1 MSKLR
6 NRPGS
11 SSNNAK
17 NQYGKARSSRRNF
30 LKTAGVAA
38 ATLLV
43 RDSSWAQGKSANAA
57 SRDFAFPKIDPKF
70 MITPDQ
76 AWSWASFKSQGGP
89 TYAGGAGWKR
99 YTDFL
104 ISKMPELG
112 AVDLDYVEIPYDHH
126 IVDDWPDRRTHIYD
140 SGMAVEK
147 LVSDGMPV
155 PVVAS
160 YGMTSGFTPA
170 EGVTA
175 QMVYYDPAH
184 PPDHAQIAGKIL
196 VFQTAQYPDPPY
208 ANSFLDNF
216 TLTDYEWRSPGKW
229 APLFMPPHAS
239 VTSSYHS
246 RWVWSQLNGFAA
258 IAIKGHAAGMVI
270 VYDLSPGAAFG
281 LAQRSVYTPDGK
293 AGLGAVYVNCP
304 TLTLDRVNGAKVLVD
319 AKAGKTATLTLS
331 ARFER
336 NTGKA
341 IIAYLPGKNYGTPLD
356 EQVLLATHTDA
367 MSLIEENGGLGMLG
381 IMSYFNHIPQS
392 ARPRT
397 LIFYFDCRH
406 FMPGGEASWP
416 QFDYYT
422 IHPER
427 LKPIVATLGMEHMG
441 GRQTI
446 EVGPNGNDYVYSSE
460 LPENGGVIT
469 SLMDVYNNNIWL
481 VEAIAKAATDNHWP
495 RVDVKAGN
503 VEPGVNGGF
512 QGSVKSPMNKG
523 RTYKIPGVG
532 LAGDWPGGW
541 TQTYA
546 QLDSEAGPHG
556 FDKDYFVKQVAGLS
570 QLAGELMLVKP
581 IVIDLGWGDLKSA
594 LINLPDSGFVPRQD
608 AATRQRTLVD
618 QYVAAFKK
626 VELAAYK
633 DAKDVL
639 TNLAANVSD
648 WLVPDERATLS
659 RLVEVLSRRTV
670 LQ

>member
-1 MSKLR
+1 MSKWR
-6 NRPGS
+6 KRSES
-11 SSNNAK
+11 SLNNPQSRTHKPADT
-17 NQYGKARSSRRNF
+17 SRRNF
-30 LKTAGVAA
+30 LKTAGVTAGAA
-38 ATLLV
+38 LIREPL
-43 RDSSWAQGKSANAA
+43 WARGKSAAA
-57 SRDFAFPKIDPKF
+57 ANGKFAFPQINQRF

-76 AWSWASFKSQGGP
+76 AWDWAVFKSQGGP
-89 TYAGGAGWKR
+89 TYAGGTGWKR

-104 ISKMPELG
+104 ISKMPEFG
-112 AVDLDYVEIPYDHH
+112 AVDLDYVDMPYDHY

-140 SGMAVEK
+140 SGMALEK
-147 LVSDGMPV
+147 LVSDGTPV

-160 YGMTSGFTPA
+160 YGMTSGSTPP

-175 QMVYYDPAH
+175 PMLYYDPAH
-184 PPDHAQIAGKIL
+184 PPVDAQIAGKIL

-208 ANSFLDNF
+208 TNSFLDSY

-229 APLFMPPHAS
+229 APLFTPPSTS

-246 RWVWSQLNGFAA
+246 RWVWSQLNEFASVG
-258 IAIKGHAAGMVI
+258 IRGHAAGMVV

-293 AGLGAVYVNCP
+293 AGLGAAYVNCP

-319 AKAGKTATLTLS
+319 AKAGKMATLTLN
-331 ARFER
+331 ARFQR
-336 NTGKA
+336 DTGKA
-341 IIAYLPGKNYGTPLD
+341 IIAYLPGRNYGTPLD
-356 EQVLLATHTDA
+356 DQVLLATHTDA

-381 IMSYFNHIPQS
+381 IMSYFNRIPKS

-406 FMPGGEASWP
+406 FMPGGEGSWP
-416 QFDYYT
+416 QFDYYAV
-422 IHPER
+422 HPER

-446 EVGPNGNDYVYSSE
+446 EVGPGGNDYVYSNE

-481 VEAIAKAATDNHWP
+481 VETIAKAATDNHWP

-523 RTYKIPGVG
+523 RHYRIPGIG

-546 QLDSEAGPHG
+546 QLDTEAGPHG
-556 FDKDYFVKQVAGLS
+556 FDKDYFVQQVAGLS

-594 LINLPDSGFVPRQD
+594 LVNLPASGFVARQN
-608 AATRQRTLVD
+608 AATQRRALVH
-618 QYVAAFKK
+618 QYVDAFRK
-626 VELAAYK
+626 VEVAAYD
-633 DAKDVL
+633 DAKSAL
-639 TNLAANVSD
+639 KNLAANVSSGVVTD
-648 WLVPDERATLS
+648 RQAALSALVDGQLS
-659 RLVEVLSRRTV
+659 KLP
-670 LQ
+670 